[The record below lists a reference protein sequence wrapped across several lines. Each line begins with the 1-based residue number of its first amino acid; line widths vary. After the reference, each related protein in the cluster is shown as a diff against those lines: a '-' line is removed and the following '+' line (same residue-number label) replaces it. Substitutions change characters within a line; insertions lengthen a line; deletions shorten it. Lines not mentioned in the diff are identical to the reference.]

1 MAVPDYQSVMLPLLE
16 LASDGEEHS
25 LGDAI
30 EVLADRFG
38 LSAADRDGLLP
49 SGTQRT
55 WNNRVAWASS
65 YLRHARLLSSARRG
79 RFEITERGRAVLAA
93 PPKRIDR
100 HFLSQYPEFVQFIT
114 GSPGPTDESGGGEG
128 SGSLQ
133 GGELGAA
140 KTPEE
145 QLEAIYQGLR
155 QHLAQELLERVRTVS
170 PSFFEQLVVDL
181 LVAMGYGGSR
191 KEAGRAVGR
200 SGDGGIDG
208 IINEDRL
215 GLDVV
220 YVQAKRWEGTVG
232 RPQIQMFTGSLEGHR
247 ASKGVFITTSD
258 FSSDALGYIRSI
270 GKKIVLI
277 DGRQLAELMID
288 HGVGV
293 ASVTSYALWRV
304 DADYFESA

>member
-16 LASDGEEHS
+16 LASDGDEHS

-38 LSAADRDGLLP
+38 LSAADRDELLP

-65 YLRHARLLSSARRG
+65 YLRHAGLLSSARRG
-79 RFEITERGRAVLAA
+79 RFEITERGRAVLAT

-114 GSPGPTDESGGGEG
+114 GSSAVG
-128 SGSLQ
+128 SGASR
-133 GGELGAA
+133 GDEIAPTGDAA
-140 KTPEE
+140 ATSTPEE

-191 KEAGRAVGR
+191 KEAGKAVGR

-220 YVQAKRWEGTVG
+220 YVQAKRWESTVG

-293 ASVTSYALWRV
+293 APVTSYALWRV